1 MDKPR
6 ELVFRREIN
15 IHYGPTH
22 TMRVREQSLGIKMN
36 EFKAQLKFTGH
47 LSQFV
52 LHIFHFLSVSM
63 RVKHI
68 KMSAA
73 IFNSKERAK
82 NYLSRSRIV
91 ALTTSTTVAH
101 NQAAMREFL
110 IINLYLFHI
119 TNSLLLLI
127 PC

>member
-52 LHIFHFLSVSM
+52 LHIFHFLSLLFVSM
-63 RVKHI
+63 RVKHM

-73 IFNSKERAK
+73 ILYSKERVK
-82 NYLSRSRIV
+82 N
-91 ALTTSTTVAH
+91 
-101 NQAAMREFL
+101 
-110 IINLYLFHI
+110 
-119 TNSLLLLI
+119 
-127 PC
+127 